1 MTHASTEELALDTR
15 TRLLHGALD
24 CIRRGARVS
33 FADVARS
40 SGVARQTIYA
50 YFPDRDSLTNAAV
63 DFAAIQVTRD
73 VIARTE
79 SCDSAADALVEAL
92 VAFYL
97 AAKTDPAVGQVVAMT
112 LHPRTADRGTIP
124 SEAMRLV
131 RSFVRPRLVI
141 GRSDA
146 ELDEVAEVFLRYLL
160 SVLAYSSTNTETVE
174 SLRTFLQRRMVPA
187 LGLD

>member
-1 MTHASTEELALDTR
+1 MTHTSPEEITLDTR
-15 TRLLHGALD
+15 TRLLQGALD

-40 SGVARQTIYA
+40 SGIARQTIYA

-63 DFAAIQVTRD
+63 DFAAIQLTRD
-73 VIARTE
+73 VAAKTE
-79 SCDSAADALVEAL
+79 SFESPTDALVEAL
-92 VAFYL
+92 IAFYL
-97 AAKTDPAVGQVVAMT
+97 AAQNDPAVGQVVTMT
-112 LHPRTADRGTIP
+112 LHPRTAHRGTIP

-131 RSFVRPRLVI
+131 RTFVRSRLTTA
-141 GRSDA
+141 RSDT

-160 SVLAYSSTNTETVE
+160 SVLAYSSTSTETVE
-174 SLRTFLQRRMVPA
+174 ALRRFLYRRMVPA